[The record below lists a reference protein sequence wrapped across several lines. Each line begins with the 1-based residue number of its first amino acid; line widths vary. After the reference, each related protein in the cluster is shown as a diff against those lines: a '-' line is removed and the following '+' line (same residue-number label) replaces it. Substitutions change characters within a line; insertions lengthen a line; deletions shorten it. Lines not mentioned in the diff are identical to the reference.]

1 MEYRGDLPFRVAG
14 GSPRAQVAGE
24 VARGRKRIPYMY
36 AQCYP
41 SGPSGHG
48 INPDHRG
55 LDRYSPAPDAG
66 PAAHHYRTGFWLFLA
81 SERVEVVA
89 DK

>member
-1 MEYRGDLPFRVAG
+1 MPFRMAG
-14 GSPRAQVAGE
+14 GSPGAQVAGE
-24 VARGRKRIPYMY
+24 VARGKNRIPCMH
-36 AQCYP
+36 AQRCP

-48 INPDHRG
+48 INPDYRG

-66 PAAHHYRTGFWLFLA
+66 TAAHYYRAGLWLFLA

>member
-1 MEYRGDLPFRVAG
+1 MPFRMAG
-14 GSPRAQVAGE
+14 GSLRTQVAGE
-24 VARGRKRIPYMY
+24 VARGKKRIPCMY
-36 AQCYP
+36 AQCCP

-55 LDRYSPAPDAG
+55 LDRYTPARDAG
-66 PAAHHYRTGFWLFLA
+66 AAVDYYRAGLWLFLA
-81 SERVEVVA
+81 SERVEVVE

>member
-1 MEYRGDLPFRVAG
+1 MAG
-14 GSPRAQVAGE
+14 GSPGAQVAGE
-24 VARGRKRIPYMY
+24 VARGKNRIPCMH
-36 AQCYP
+36 AQRCP

-48 INPDHRG
+48 INPDYRG
-55 LDRYSPAPDAG
+55 LNRYTPARDAG
-66 PAAHHYRTGFWLFLA
+66 AAAHHYRAGLWLFLA

>member
-1 MEYRGDLPFRVAG
+1 MPFRVAG
-14 GSPRAQVAGE
+14 GSPGAQVAGE
-24 VARGRKRIPYMY
+24 VARGKKRIPCMY
-36 AQCYP
+36 AQCCP

-48 INPDHRG
+48 INPDYRG

-66 PAAHHYRTGFWLFLA
+66 TAADHRGSGLRLFLA

-89 DK
+89 DL